1 MTDLARAQA
10 LDQFFTRPALAK
22 AIVEW
27 ADIQPGDRVLEP
39 SCGAGDLVRWMSDCH
54 VTAMDIDPAVF
65 DQWEGKAVARSIL
78 SFAMVSQLRGDF
90 LKHHAP
96 SDAYDKVVMNPPFG
110 YIGRGKARQAAD
122 RLHVQ
127 HALRMAPDVIVHAR
141 ANFLFGLERYQHI
154 FRFARLVKMA
164 ILVHRPSY
172 HGPAVEVDGKGGQHE
187 MAVFHLQRRPDREL
201 SSTPECEHDQ
211 AQVEFWTAD
220 WRVDPGVA
228 T

>member
-1 MTDLARAQA
+1 MTDTTVALEHSQA

-39 SCGAGDLVRWMSDCH
+39 SCGAGDLVRWIPREAVVH
-54 VTAMDIDPAVF
+54 AMDIDREVF
-65 DQWEGKAVARSIL
+65 AFWDEECRSRVEL
-78 SFAMVSQLRGDF
+78 GVDTLGDF
-90 LKHHAP
+90 LKRRAP
-96 SDAYDKVVMNPPFG
+96 SDAYDKAVMNPPYG
-110 YIGRGKARQAAD
+110 YVGRGKARQAAD

-141 ANFLFGLERYQHI
+141 ANFLFGSERYQHI

-164 ILVHRPSY
+164 VLVHRPSY
-172 HGPAVEVDGKGGQHE
+172 HGPAVAVDGSGGQHE

-201 SSTPECEHDQ
+201 STTPECEHDQ
-211 AQVEFWTAD
+211 AQVEFWTQD
-220 WRVDPGVA
+220 WRIDP
-228 T
+228 